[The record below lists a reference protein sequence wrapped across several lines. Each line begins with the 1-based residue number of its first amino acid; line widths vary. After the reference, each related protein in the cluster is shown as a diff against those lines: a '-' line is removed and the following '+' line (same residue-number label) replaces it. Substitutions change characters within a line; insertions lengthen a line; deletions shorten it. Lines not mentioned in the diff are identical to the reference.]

1 MKNRLFIIKKSAVC
15 LLTAVCAFTNV
26 SLIANATEETEPTEE
41 VATAT
46 ESTEATEAPSPVAE
60 ASSSAIVE
68 IEGYT
73 IEGGMLDSGKEI
85 TVKLNLHNTGSS
97 TAATSLMLTFSS
109 ASGMAYPTYGNDN
122 QIYVGTIGAG
132 QNKEVEVPLSISSQF
147 VGDAIDL
154 TCKFNYLAG
163 GQSMNNEASLI
174 IPKSGGSTIGVKSL
188 SVSSHAIVNGKS
200 LLSIGYVN
208 QSGSNISDAKLVVDG
223 NVSSSSK
230 SIKLDTIYSGKSY
243 NEDFY
248 LTFKESGEQDV
259 SVALVYTDV
268 SGEEVHTDLGTFG
281 VSVSKETEAEAEDNA
296 VMNILAIVGKIVS
309 LVGVVFVGA
318 LLVLYIKKR

>member
-1 MKNRLFIIKKSAVC
+1 MKNRFLNIKKSAVC

-26 SLIANATEETEPTEE
+26 SLIANATEETTPAEE
-41 VATAT
+41 AAPAAAETA
-46 ESTEATEAPSPVAE
+46 APAPVAE
-60 ASSSAIVE
+60 SSSSAIVE

-85 TVKLNLHNTGSS
+85 TVKLNLHNAGSS

-109 ASGMAYPTYGNDN
+109 ASGMAYPVYGNDN

-132 QNKEVEVPLSISSQF
+132 KTKEVEVPLSISSQF
-147 VGDAIDL
+147 VGDAVDL
-154 TCKFNYLAG
+154 TCKFNYLSGA
-163 GQSMNNEASLI
+163 QNMNNEATLI
-174 IPKSGGSTIGVKSL
+174 IPKSGGSTIGVKSI

-243 NEDFY
+243 NEDYY
-248 LTFKESGEQDV
+248 LTFKEAGEQDV
-259 SVALVYTDV
+259 TVALVYTDV
-268 SGEEVHTDLGTFG
+268 TGEEVHTDLGTFG
-281 VSVSKETEAEAEDNA
+281 VSVSKETEAETDDNA
-296 VMNILAIVGKIVS
+296 IMNVLAVVGKLVS
-309 LVGVVFVGA
+309 LVAVVFVGA